1 MTPIR
6 TLLMLAMLFVTAAPA
21 VAAQGRLLLQLV
33 DYIGVDYAEA
43 VQAGEVINQGEYQ
56 EMLDFS
62 QRIGQEIGHL
72 EAEAEVKPVLEGLAA
87 ELREGIRSRAEPAV
101 IADISRRLRQ
111 QLMTSLQLDLLP
123 RKAPSLQ
130 QAAVL
135 YQENCAGCHGLEGR
149 GDGVLAAGLSPAP
162 TDFHDPQRARARSL
176 YALYN
181 TITLGVDGTAMPAFA
196 GLSDDDR
203 WALAF
208 HVGSLYAPAQP
219 LDWAAHPLSLHEA
232 VTETPAELAA
242 RLDQGE
248 VRALHARH
256 QPDDLFADQRGPWV
270 VAIDELE
277 DSVLSYQRGDL
288 PAARRHAITAYLE
301 GFELVEA
308 SLANVSPET
317 VRTIETEMMAYRA
330 LLDRR
335 PDAAEVAAGAENL
348 ISLLEQARQRTETD
362 SLSPGVAFFSALI
375 ILLREGLEAI
385 LVLAAMA
392 AFLIKTEQKQG
403 LRWLYGGAALAT
415 VAGVSTWAVSTWVF
429 AISGATREV
438 TEGVTALVAAAILF
452 YVGFWMHSR
461 ANAQKWSQYIA
472 SQMNNALSRGALW
485 SFALVSFLA
494 VYRELFETI
503 LFYQALWVQTDTGA
517 QHSVVAGGVTA
528 LALLVVITLLIQRFG
543 VRIPLARFFTV
554 SAWIMIALAFVF
566 AGKGVAALQEAGRL
580 PIDPVSFPQIEWLG
594 IYPNAEGLLLQ
605 LLVLAVAVWM
615 FWRQRQPAA

>member
-1 MTPIR
+1 MTLNRYLIV
-6 TLLMLAMLFVTAAPA
+6 LVMLIATAVPA
-21 VAAQGRLLLQLV
+21 GAAQGGLLLQLV

-43 VQAGEVINQGEYQ
+43 VRAGEVINPGEYQ

-62 QRIGQEIGHL
+62 QRIEQEITNL
-72 EAEAEVKPVLEGLAA
+72 EVSSELQPVLQGLAA
-87 ELREGIRSRAEPAV
+87 ELSEGIRGYAEPPV

-123 RKAPSLQ
+123 RKAPSLDQ
-130 QAAVL
+130 GTVL
-135 YQENCAGCHGLEGR
+135 YQQNCADCHGLQGY
-149 GDGVLAAGLSPAP
+149 GDGVLAAALVPAP
-162 TDFHDPQRARARSL
+162 TDFHDPERARARSL

-196 GLSDDDR
+196 ALSDEDR

-208 HVGSLYAPAQP
+208 HVGSLYADPQP
-219 LDWAAHPLSLHEA
+219 LDWAAHPISLKEA

-242 RLDQGE
+242 RLEQGDA
-248 VRALHARH
+248 RALHARH
-256 QPDDLFADQRGPWV
+256 QPEDLFANQRGPWV
-270 VAIDELE
+270 VAMDELE
-277 DSVLSYQRGDL
+277 NSVLSYQRGDL
-288 PAARRHAITAYLE
+288 SAARRHAITAYLE

-308 SLANVSPET
+308 SLANVSPDA
-317 VRTIETEMMAYRA
+317 VRTIEAEMMAYRA

-335 PDAAEVAAGAENL
+335 PDAAEVAAHADSLIAE
-348 ISLLEQARQRTETD
+348 LEQARLRTESD

-392 AFLIKTEQKQG
+392 AFLIKTGQKQG
-403 LRWLYGGAALAT
+403 LRWLYGGAVLAT

-438 TEGVTALVAAAILF
+438 TEGVTALVAAGILF

-472 SQMNNALSRGALW
+472 SQMNSALSRGALW

-503 LFYQALWVQTDTGA
+503 LFYQALWVQTDAGA

-528 LALLVVITLLIQRFG
+528 LALLVAITLLIQRFG

-554 SAWIMIALAFVF
+554 SAWMMIPLAFVF

-580 PIDPVSFPQIEWLG
+580 PVDPVSFPQIEWLG
-594 IYPNAEGLLLQ
+594 IYPNAEGLILQ
-605 LLVLAVAVWM
+605 LLVLVVAVWM
-615 FWRQRQPAA
+615 FWRQRQAAV